1 MSVGVTGVCA
11 FLWVVA
17 GECGWVSCVCRVGT
31 SKELGSCSGSG
42 LVREGFEGYESLCVF
57 FEDENDENDERG
69 REGFEGYGS
78 LRVFVGCCG
87 KVRRVR
93 RVR

>member
-1 MSVGVTGVCA
+1 MRVTGVCA

-57 FEDENDENDERG
+57 FEDENDENDETDSLNYNSDATD
-69 REGFEGYGS
+69 EGSNLEGQCVARTA
-78 LRVFVGCCG
+78 LII
-87 KVRRVR
+87 
-93 RVR
+93 

>member
-1 MSVGVTGVCA
+1 MRVTGVCA

-42 LVREGFEGYESLCVF
+42 LVREGFEGYESLCIF
-57 FEDENDENDERG
+57 FEDENDEN
-69 REGFEGYGS
+69 
-78 LRVFVGCCG
+78 
-87 KVRRVR
+87 
-93 RVR
+93 

>member
-1 MSVGVTGVCA
+1 MRVTGVCA

-93 RVR
+93 RVD